1 MSEVTSVSRPRPKL
15 KDPRKRGVGIFMRNV
30 ITKKVHLPFN
40 VLGSNIKENIQLS
53 LVRRLEGY
61 CIQEGYIKP
70 NSIRI
75 ISYSAGT
82 FTGADVIFEVMF
94 ECLVCRPVEGMR
106 FRAVVK
112 NITKAGVRAET
123 STEPSPVVV
132 FIARD
137 HHYKS
142 KDFSLLKEGD
152 DINVRVIGIRYELN
166 DRYIS
171 IIGEHVPTRVARG
184 GTAARRVPRK
194 PRISISSKAFGK
206 KST

>member
-1 MSEVTSVSRPRPKL
+1 MSEVTPVSRPRPKL
-15 KDPRKRGVGIFMRNV
+15 KDNRKRGVGIFMRNV
-30 ITKKVHLPFN
+30 ITKKVHLPFS

-82 FTGADVIFEVMF
+82 FMGADVTFEVMF

-106 FRAVVK
+106 FRAIVK

-123 STEPSPVVV
+123 NTEPSPVVV

-142 KDFSLLKEGD
+142 KGFSSLKEGD
-152 DINVRVIGIRYELN
+152 EINVRVIGIRYELN

-171 IIGEHVPTRVARG
+171 IIGEHVPTKTG
-184 GTAARRVPRK
+184 ARRIPRK
-194 PRISISSKAFGK
+194 PKISISAKSFGK